1 VYPRVVDAY
10 LLVDREAETSIKYF
24 ALQLFTVPS
33 VASHVVRYHDL
44 VTRLLDI
51 IINFFTNQIA
61 NKRIVHTP
69 ENASEVAELDVDSFP
84 FKSKRFM
91 PVFSDLRYLC
101 HNQPVQQLIARNPSF
116 IRKFAKVCQ
125 LFMCIHPNK
134 RAATNHIE
142 YETDA
147 WISVF
152 NVTLSLSR
160 VIKVYGEAFSWATP
174 SQFINAISMVVG
186 DILSVCTL
194 ENDKL
199 DKNKF
204 SKPAYHNVLFGDVE
218 YTIVEFDVLEGWVSF
233 HHSLHWLLAE
243 LLKNVDIL
251 SEESLSR
258 VGVASVRDLFMR
270 ITTEDTILTLID
282 FPLRGELHDVLVLAK
297 TVIRSCSTR
306 DGCPDSFWS
315 VGPQRLS
322 DTRSIIAL
330 PRFHASRAVL

>member
-1 VYPRVVDAY
+1 MYPRIVEAY

-51 IINFFTNQIA
+51 IINFFTNQIVE
-61 NKRIVHTP
+61 KRILNAPGDTP
-69 ENASEVAELDVDSFP
+69 EVSELDVDSFP

-91 PVFSDLRYLC
+91 PIFSDLRYLC
-101 HNQPVQQLIARNPSF
+101 HNEPVQQLIAGNPTF

-125 LFMCIHPNK
+125 LFMCVHPNK
-134 RAATNHIE
+134 RAATSHIE

-160 VIKVYGEAFSWATP
+160 VIRVYGEAFSWATS
-174 SQFINAISMVVG
+174 SQLVNAVSVVAR
-186 DILSVCTL
+186 DILSICTL

-204 SKPAYHNVLFGDVE
+204 SKPVYHDVLFGDVE
-218 YTIVEFDVLEGWVSF
+218 YTIIDFDVLDGWVSF

-258 VGVASVRDLFMR
+258 VGVASVRDLFMQ
-270 ITTEDTILTLID
+270 IATEDAILTLID
-282 FPLRGELHDVLVLAK
+282 FPLRGKIRDVLFHL
-297 TVIRSCSTR
+297 ISSGRS
-306 DGCPDSFWS
+306 
-315 VGPQRLS
+315 
-322 DTRSIIAL
+322 
-330 PRFHASRAVL
+330 